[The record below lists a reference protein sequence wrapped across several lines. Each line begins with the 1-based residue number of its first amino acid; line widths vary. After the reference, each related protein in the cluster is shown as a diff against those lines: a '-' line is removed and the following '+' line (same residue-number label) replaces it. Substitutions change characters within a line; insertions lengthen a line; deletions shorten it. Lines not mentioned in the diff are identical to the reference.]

1 MNQSKFPEPITKLPK
16 ADIPFK
22 GCTAYLSQGK
32 DHQIVFWEFS
42 EEIDFPEH
50 SHEAQWGVVINGKI
64 GILMEEEMRTFKKG
78 DCYYIPAGV
87 KHSGKIYAGY
97 ADVTFFAQKDRYKIK

>member
-1 MNQSKFPEPITKLPK
+1 MSSIFPESITILPK
-16 ADIPFK
+16 ADVPFK
-22 GCTAYLSQGK
+22 GCTAYLSQGV

-42 EEIDFPEH
+42 EDIEFPEH
-50 SHEAQWGVVINGKI
+50 AHEAQWGVVINGKI
-64 GILMEEEMRTFKKG
+64 DIIMEDEKSAHTKG

-97 ADVTFFAQKDRYKIK
+97 ADVTFFAQKDRYEVK